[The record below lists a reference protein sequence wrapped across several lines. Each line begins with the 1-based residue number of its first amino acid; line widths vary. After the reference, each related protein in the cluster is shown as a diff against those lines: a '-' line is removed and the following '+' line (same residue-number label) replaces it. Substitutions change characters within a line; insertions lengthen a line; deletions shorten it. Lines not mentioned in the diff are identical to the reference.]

1 MNEATIT
8 IAELRAKHGKMS
20 QKDFGKSIG
29 VSAQTVNAWEKD
41 VFKISPKNLAK
52 IREVYG
58 VSTSE
63 LLGV

>member
-1 MNEATIT
+1 MNGATIT

-41 VFKISPKNLAK
+41 VFKGTSKNFK
-52 IREVYG
+52 
-58 VSTSE
+58 
-63 LLGV
+63 